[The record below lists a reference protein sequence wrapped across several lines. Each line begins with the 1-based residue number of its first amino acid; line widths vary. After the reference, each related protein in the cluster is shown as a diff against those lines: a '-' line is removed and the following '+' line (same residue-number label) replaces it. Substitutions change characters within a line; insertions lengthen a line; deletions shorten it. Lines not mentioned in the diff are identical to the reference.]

1 MLDLTKI
8 TPDEANKIEC
18 ALLGLEKEI
27 IDKAEAFEVA
37 STWEDLSENSRNVM
51 KSNAE
56 WWREVHALLFDT
68 ERGDR

>member
-18 ALLGLEKEI
+18 ALLCLEKEI
-27 IDKAEAFEVA
+27 IKEAEAFKAA
-37 STWEDLSENSRNVM
+37 STWEELPEKSRMVM

-56 WWREVHALLFDT
+56 WWREIHALLFKT
-68 ERGDR
+68 ERM

>member
-18 ALLGLEKEI
+18 ALLCLEKEI

-37 STWEDLSENSRNVM
+37 STWEDLPEKRRNVM
-51 KSNAE
+51 KSNGE

-68 ERGDR
+68 ERWDR